1 MRHVCKL
8 ALPRAAIS
16 RARPRL
22 VGFAAASIVIFHRPA
37 VFAAAFSSSPAATP
51 SMMLQSSSSSSM
63 VYKKSLPTTWS
74 DILNKNNSFA
84 DNANHYLFPP
94 LVSTTHKGSHG
105 RIAIIGGSDRYCG
118 APYYAAMAALRC
130 GVDLVTVLCANE
142 ASTPIKCYS
151 PELMVHAIYSIA
163 EMDSLLGEEREVL
176 DKMDECKQREQEVM
190 IMMDSLNEQSQIIDD
205 KKENMINTIVNTIIT
220 QYFPTIHAVCI
231 GPGLGRHPLVFSIM
245 SRVIQNAMESKLVL
259 VLDADALY
267 MLSLAEYKILLC
279 ELLMYDK
286 CVMTPNSMEMKRLT
300 DALSS
305 SSTTPS
311 STSSLASTNSIV
323 HKLQNNNNIII
334 QKGVIDTINNYI
346 CTMQCKEEGGLKRCG
361 GIGDVLSGSVTAFM
375 AWNAIFEQQ
384 KKNTSDATNADD
396 DDDDDNIVQQQQ
408 RQQQQRVFACWSASV
423 LVKKATKLAYEKK
436 HRSMSAM
443 NVLDE
448 IGIMIY
454 DMEEGLK
461 QKI

>member
-1 MRHVCKL
+1 
-8 ALPRAAIS
+8 
-16 RARPRL
+16 
-22 VGFAAASIVIFHRPA
+22 
-37 VFAAAFSSSPAATP
+37 
-51 SMMLQSSSSSSM
+51 M
-63 VYKKSLPTTWS
+63 VYKSLPTTWS
-74 DILNKNNSFA
+74 DILNNDDPSHRFA
-84 DNANHYLFPP
+84 ANASHLFPP
-94 LVSTTHKGSHG
+94 LVSTSHKGSNG

-118 APYYAAMAALRC
+118 APYYAAIAALRC

-151 PELMVHAIYSIA
+151 PELMVQAIYSIA
-163 EMDSLLGEEREVL
+163 EMDSLLGEEKDVL
-176 DKMDECKQREQEVM
+176 DKIEECKRREQEVIKM
-190 IMMDSLNEQSQIIDD
+190 NSLNEQLEIIDD
-205 KKENMINTIVNTIIT
+205 RKENMINTIVNTIIT

-231 GPGLGRHPLVFSIM
+231 GPGLGRHPIVFSIM
-245 SRVIQNAMESKLVL
+245 SKVIQNAMESKLVL

-279 ELLMYDK
+279 ELLLYDK
-286 CVMTPNSMEMKRLT
+286 CVMTPNLMEMKRIT
-300 DALSS
+300 DALSSS

-311 STSSLASTNSIV
+311 STSSSSSSSSNSGV
-323 HKLQNNNNIII
+323 HKLQNNSNIII
-334 QKGVIDTINNYI
+334 QKGVIDTINNNI
-346 CTMQCKEEGGLKRCG
+346 CTMQCEEEGGLKRCG

-375 AWNAIFEQQ
+375 AWNSIFEQQ
-384 KKNTSDATNADD
+384 KKNTSDATNADDD

>member
-1 MRHVCKL
+1 
-8 ALPRAAIS
+8 
-16 RARPRL
+16 
-22 VGFAAASIVIFHRPA
+22 
-37 VFAAAFSSSPAATP
+37 
-51 SMMLQSSSSSSM
+51 
-63 VYKKSLPTTWS
+63 
-74 DILNKNNSFA
+74 
-84 DNANHYLFPP
+84 
-94 LVSTTHKGSHG
+94 
-105 RIAIIGGSDRYCG
+105 
-118 APYYAAMAALRC
+118 
-130 GVDLVTVLCANE
+130 
-142 ASTPIKCYS
+142 
-151 PELMVHAIYSIA
+151 MVHAIYSIA
-163 EMDSLLGEEREVL
+163 EMDSLIGEEKEVL
-176 DKMDECKQREQEVM
+176 DEIDECKQREQEVM
-190 IMMDSLNEQSQIIDD
+190 IMMDSLNEQLQIIDD
-205 KKENMINTIVNTIIT
+205 RKENMINTIVNTIIT

-231 GPGLGRHPLVFSIM
+231 GPGLGRHPIVFSIM

-267 MLSLAEYKILLC
+267 MLSLAEYKILLR
-279 ELLMYDK
+279 ELLLYDK

-305 SSTTPS
+305 SSSSSSSSTTPS
-311 STSSLASTNSIV
+311 STSSSSASTNSGV

-334 QKGVIDTINNYI
+334 QKGAIDTINNNI
-346 CTMQCKEEGGLKRCG
+346 CAMQCEEEGGLKRCG

-375 AWNAIFEQQ
+375 AWNAILEQR
-384 KKNTSDATNADD
+384 KKNTSDATNAAADDADD
-396 DDDDDNIVQQQQ
+396 DDDIVQQQQ

>member
-1 MRHVCKL
+1 
-8 ALPRAAIS
+8 
-16 RARPRL
+16 
-22 VGFAAASIVIFHRPA
+22 
-37 VFAAAFSSSPAATP
+37 
-51 SMMLQSSSSSSM
+51 M
-63 VYKKSLPTTWS
+63 VQ
-74 DILNKNNSFA
+74 
-84 DNANHYLFPP
+84 
-94 LVSTTHKGSHG
+94 
-105 RIAIIGGSDRYCG
+105 
-118 APYYAAMAALRC
+118 
-130 GVDLVTVLCANE
+130 
-142 ASTPIKCYS
+142 
-151 PELMVHAIYSIA
+151 AIYSIA
-163 EMDSLLGEEREVL
+163 EMDSLLGEEKDVL
-176 DKMDECKQREQEVM
+176 DKIEECKRREQEVIKM
-190 IMMDSLNEQSQIIDD
+190 NSLNEQLEIIDD
-205 KKENMINTIVNTIIT
+205 RKENMINTIVNTIIT

-231 GPGLGRHPLVFSIM
+231 GPGLGRHPIVFSIM
-245 SRVIQNAMESKLVL
+245 SKVIQNAMESKLVL

-279 ELLMYDK
+279 ELLLYDK
-286 CVMTPNSMEMKRLT
+286 CVMTPNLMEMKRIT
-300 DALSS
+300 DALSSS

-311 STSSLASTNSIV
+311 STSSSSSSSTNSGV
-323 HKLQNNNNIII
+323 HKLQNNSNIII
-334 QKGVIDTINNYI
+334 QKGVIDTINNNI
-346 CTMQCKEEGGLKRCG
+346 CTMQCEEEGGLKRCG

-375 AWNAIFEQQ
+375 AWNSIFEQQ
-384 KKNTSDATNADD
+384 KKNTSDATNADDDD

>member
-1 MRHVCKL
+1 M
-8 ALPRAAIS
+8 
-16 RARPRL
+16 
-22 VGFAAASIVIFHRPA
+22 
-37 VFAAAFSSSPAATP
+37 AFQSSS
-51 SMMLQSSSSSSM
+51 SSSSSSM
-63 VYKKSLPTTWS
+63 VSKSLPTTWS
-74 DILNKNNSFA
+74 DILNNDDPSHRFA
-84 DNANHYLFPP
+84 ANANHLFPP
-94 LVSTTHKGSHG
+94 LVSTSHKGSNG

-151 PELMVHAIYSIA
+151 PELMVQAIYSIA
-163 EMDSLLGEEREVL
+163 EMDSLLGEEKDVL
-176 DKMDECKQREQEVM
+176 DKIEECKRREQEV
-190 IMMDSLNEQSQIIDD
+190 IKMDSLNEQLEIIDD
-205 KKENMINTIVNTIIT
+205 RKENMINTIVNTIIT

-231 GPGLGRHPLVFSIM
+231 GPGLGRHPIVFSIM
-245 SRVIQNAMESKLVL
+245 SKVIQNAMESKLVL

-279 ELLMYDK
+279 ELLLYDK

-305 SSTTPS
+305 SSTTLS
-311 STSSLASTNSIV
+311 STLSSSSSTYSGV
-323 HKLQNNNNIII
+323 HKLQNNSNIII
-334 QKGVIDTINNYI
+334 QKGVIDTINNNI
-346 CTMQCKEEGGLKRCG
+346 CTMQCEEEGGLKRCG

-375 AWNAIFEQQ
+375 AWNSIFEQQ
-384 KKNTSDATNADD
+384 KKNTSEATNSDDDD

>member
-1 MRHVCKL
+1 M
-8 ALPRAAIS
+8 
-16 RARPRL
+16 
-22 VGFAAASIVIFHRPA
+22 
-37 VFAAAFSSSPAATP
+37 AFQSSS
-51 SMMLQSSSSSSM
+51 SSSSSSM
-63 VYKKSLPTTWS
+63 VSKKSLPTTWS
-74 DILNKNNSFA
+74 DILNNNDPSHRFA
-84 DNANHYLFPP
+84 DNANHYLFPS

-130 GVDLVTVLCANE
+130 GVDLVTVLCADE

-311 STSSLASTNSIV
+311 STSSLASTNSEV

-396 DDDDDNIVQQQQ
+396 DDDDDDDNIVQQQQ